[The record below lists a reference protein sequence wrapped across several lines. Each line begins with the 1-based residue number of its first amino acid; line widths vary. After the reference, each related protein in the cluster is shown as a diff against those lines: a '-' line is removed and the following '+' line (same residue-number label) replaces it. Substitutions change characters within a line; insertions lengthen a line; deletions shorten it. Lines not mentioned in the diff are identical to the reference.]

1 MQAGDGEADPAGAL
15 LGRRPQDHSVQPYS
29 AAGVEQALALAVR
42 PTDIFVTTAP
52 KTGTTWLTQVLS
64 PASRCVRGFLSAV
77 VVCVADQVL
86 HQLRTGGDME
96 FDDIYQVV
104 PWPPLCYDLGMDCN
118 MDQKAFPRVFKTHQ
132 RLSAVNPGG
141 KYLCTVRD
149 PVKTMISWWNFLGPV
164 SGFHA
169 SHPHTRV
176 AYVARLRSPH
186 PDGNAG
192 RQKYSSS
199 AALRQRVGFRIR
211 RWVRR

>member
-1 MQAGDGEADPAGAL
+1 MQAGGGEADPTGAL

-29 AAGVEQALALAVR
+29 ATGVEQALALAVR

-52 KTGTTWLTQVLS
+52 KTGTTWLTQVL
-64 PASRCVRGFLSAV
+64 
-77 VVCVADQVL
+77 
-86 HQLRTGGDME
+86 HQLRTGGDIE

-164 SGFHA
+164 SGCFTLHA
-169 SHPHTRV
+169 PTPESRT
-176 AYVARLRSPH
+176 
-186 PDGNAG
+186 
-192 RQKYSSS
+192 
-199 AALRQRVGFRIR
+199 
-211 RWVRR
+211 